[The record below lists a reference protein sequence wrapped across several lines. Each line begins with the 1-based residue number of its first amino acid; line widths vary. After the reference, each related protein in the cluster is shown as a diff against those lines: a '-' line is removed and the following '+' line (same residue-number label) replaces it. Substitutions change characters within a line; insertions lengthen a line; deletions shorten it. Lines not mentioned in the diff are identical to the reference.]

1 MTNSSLENVLVE
13 VLLQLLVRQVD
24 AQLRIH
30 NKDPVKSW
38 LSQHG
43 QHELSHLHATTA
55 SPLPLSGARHWHAC
69 SGAGGAITQRTAEV
83 PAIIALSPTECHQH
97 TNK

>member
-13 VLLQLLVRQVD
+13 VLLQLLVRQID

-38 LSQHG
+38 LSQRG

-55 SPLPLSGARHWHAC
+55 SP
-69 SGAGGAITQRTAEV
+69 
-83 PAIIALSPTECHQH
+83 
-97 TNK
+97 